1 MSKIKYFILQHIFPG
16 FYAAYA
22 NGIVSKNQ
30 QNQKGFDVDLTA
42 ITTEQEKEYIDQV
55 KADLKEQHDRKKIIE
70 DKAKSLLFILAV
82 SITAITFSLTYLK
95 SIYFNVYQIIALIF
109 LGTSISYFISGVIRA
124 LQTLNIRPFNV
135 IQAEVEITDSSYKL
149 IARKNDN
156 DFLKVLIKKKQL
168 NDLTNV
174 CLANYTYASFSLI
187 RNAIIFFVMFFVTTI
202 YGNYFSQKGKTKDTY
217 PINKEIQMRIND
229 SIDVKIP
236 YTFELE
242 YSIQNLEIDKK
253 EKE

>member
-30 QNQKGFDVDLTA
+30 ENQQGFDVDLTA

-70 DKAKSLLFILAV
+70 DKAKSLLFIIAV
-82 SITAITFSLTYLK
+82 SITAITFSLTYLN
-95 SIYFNVYQIIALIF
+95 SLYLNVYQIIALVF
-109 LGTSISYFISGVIRA
+109 LGISISYFVSGVIRA

-135 IQAEVEITDSSYKL
+135 IQAEVEITDSNYKL
-149 IARKNDN
+149 IAKKNDN
-156 DFLKVLIKKKQL
+156 DFLKELIKKKQL

-187 RNAIIFFVMFFVTTI
+187 RNGIIFFVVFFATTI
-202 YGNYFSQKGKTKDTY
+202 CGNYFSQKDKTKVTY
-217 PINKEIQMRIND
+217 PINKEIQMKIND

-236 YTFELE
+236 YTFELK
-242 YSIQNLEIDKK
+242 YDIQNLEIDKK
-253 EKE
+253 EKK